1 MKIEMHGIDEI
12 TGVITGISVYMLTH
26 CLGIPLLQIQHEPI
40 LTLVITKLVSLFFA
54 AVSAIIAYL
63 AVHYT
68 KKLLKHEK

>member
-26 CLGIPLLQIQHEPI
+26 CFSFPLLQVQSEPF
-40 LTLVITKLVSLFFA
+40 LTFIITKCVSLFFA
-54 AVSAIIAYL
+54 AISAIIAYL